1 VIDTVI
7 IGNNFNEK
15 TMYYFGAQVFKGALG
30 SKITTKAS
38 ARDSTPAA
46 GSAQAAVSIF
56 LQNILKV
63 KRCEY
68 VTDFKA
74 IRNLWQSEAPV
85 LDYSL
90 G

>member
-1 VIDTVI
+1 MRKSGAGDGIRTRDIDLGKVALYQLSYSRANSSI
-7 IGNNFNEK
+7 I
-15 TMYYFGAQVFKGALG
+15 L
-30 SKITTKAS
+30 
-38 ARDSTPAA
+38 
-46 GSAQAAVSIF
+46 